1 MNVRKERTMGKIGD
15 FIRSE
20 FINIIEWTDDS
31 TDTMV
36 YQFPVHDNEI
46 KNKAQLTVRP
56 SQAAVFVNEGQIAD
70 IFGPGRYELETANLP
85 ILATLKGWK
94 YGFDSPFKAEVYFVN
109 TKQFLDQKW
118 GTKNPIMMRDAEF
131 GMLRLRAFGI
141 YSFTVDDPGKFMK
154 EVFGTNSMYT
164 VDDVAGQLKR
174 SIVSGI
180 SDMLGE
186 SNIPALDLAANY
198 DELSQGALV
207 KLQDRFNPLGLKI
220 MQFYIENISLPEE
233 VEKMLDQRT
242 SMGVI
247 GDMGKF
253 TQYQTAQA
261 IRDAAQNE
269 GGGLAGAGVG
279 LGAGSVLGQ
288 AMAASMNQSQQP
300 TMGCPHC
307 GVQIP
312 QGSKFCPSCGK
323 KATVE
328 KVACVHCGAGIAE
341 GAKFCPECGKSQ
353 EPVKCASC
361 GASMPAGTKFCPE
374 CGAKS

>member
-1 MNVRKERTMGKIGD
+1 MGKIGD

-20 FINIIEWTDDS
+20 LINIIEWTDDS
-31 TDTMV
+31 QDTMV

-46 KNKAQLTVRP
+46 KNGAQLTVRP
-56 SQAAVFVNEGQIAD
+56 SQSAVFVSEGNIAD
-70 IFGPGRYELETANLP
+70 VFGPGRYTLETGNLP
-85 ILATLKGWK
+85 VLSTLQGWK

-141 YSFTVDDPGKFMK
+141 YSFSVEDPGKFMK

-164 VDDVAGQLKR
+164 VDDVTGQLKR

-186 SNIPALDLAANY
+186 SNIPAMDLAANY

-220 MQFYIENISLPEE
+220 MQFFIENISLPEE

-247 GDMGKF
+247 GDMGKY
-253 TQYQTAQA
+253 TQFQAAQA
-261 IRDAAQNE
+261 LRDAAQNE
-269 GGGLAGAGVG
+269 GGGMAGAGVG

-288 AMAASMNQSQQP
+288 AMAQSMNQSQQQS
-300 TMGCPHC
+300 TMACPHC
-307 GVQIP
+307 GAQIP

-323 KATVE
+323 QAVIA
-328 KVACVHCGAGIAE
+328 KVACVHCGAQINE
-341 GAKFCPECGKSQ
+341 GAKFCPECGQSQ
-353 EPVKCASC
+353 EAQKCASC

-374 CGAKS
+374 CGEKV

>member
-1 MNVRKERTMGKIGD
+1 MGKIGN
-15 FIRSE
+15 FIKSE
-20 FINIIEWTDDS
+20 FINIIEWTDA
-31 TDTMV
+31 TQDTMV

-56 SQAAVFVNEGQIAD
+56 SQAAVFVSEGQIAD
-70 IFGPGRYELETANLP
+70 VFGPGRYELETKNLP

-118 GTKNPIMMRDAEF
+118 GTKNPVMMRDVEF

-141 YSFTVDDPGKFMK
+141 YSFSVEDPAKFMK
-154 EVFGTNSMYT
+154 EVFGTNSLYS
-164 VDDVAGQLKR
+164 VDEVSGQLKR
-174 SIVSGI
+174 SIISGI

-186 SNIPALDLAANY
+186 SNIAALDLAANY

-233 VEKMLDQRT
+233 VEKILDQRT
-242 SMGVI
+242 SMGVL
-247 GDMGKF
+247 GDMGKY
-253 TQYQTAQA
+253 TQFQAAQA

-269 GGGLAGAGVG
+269 GGGMAGAGVG

-288 AMAASMNQSQQP
+288 AMAQSMNQAGAGQTQSKV
-300 TMGCPHC
+300 GCPHC
-307 GVQIP
+307 GGQNVQGAKFCSDCGKEMVLAKEACTKCGAQIP
-312 QGSKFCPSCGK
+312 EDS
-323 KATVE
+323 
-328 KVACVHCGAGIAE
+328 
-341 GAKFCPECGKSQ
+341 KFCPECGQSQ
-353 EPVKCASC
+353 EAAKCTQC
-361 GASMPAGTKFCPE
+361 GADMPSGTKFCPE
-374 CGAKS
+374 CGAKA

>member
-1 MNVRKERTMGKIGD
+1 MGKIGN

-20 FINIIEWTDDS
+20 FINIIEWTDD
-31 TDTMV
+31 TQDTMV

-56 SQAAVFVNEGQIAD
+56 SQAAVFVSEGQIAD
-70 IFGPGRYELETANLP
+70 VFGPGRYELETKNLP

-109 TKQFLDQKW
+109 TKQFLEQKW

-131 GMLRLRAFGI
+131 GVIRLRAFGI
-141 YSFTVDDPGKFMK
+141 YSFTVEDPAKFMK
-154 EVFGTNSMYT
+154 QVFGTNTMYS
-164 VDDVAGQLKR
+164 VDDVTGQLKS

-186 SNIPALDLAANY
+186 SQIPALDLVNNY
-198 DELSQGALV
+198 DELSQGAKV
-207 KLQDRFNPLGLKI
+207 KLQDRFNPFGLKI
-220 MQFYIENISLPEE
+220 MTFFIENISLPEE

-247 GDMGKF
+247 GDMGKY
-253 TQYQTAQA
+253 TQFQAAQA

-269 GGGLAGAGVG
+269 GGGMAGAGVG

-288 AMAASMNQSQQP
+288 AMAQSMNQAGAGAQQA
-300 TMGCPHC
+300 MVGCPHC
-307 GVQIP
+307 GAQNA
-312 QGSKFCPSCGK
+312 QGAKFCSNCGK
-323 KATVE
+323 EMTVA
-328 KVACVHCGAGIAE
+328 KVACV
-341 GAKFCPECGKSQ
+341 
-353 EPVKCASC
+353 SC
-361 GASMPAGTKFCPE
+361 GAQIPKDTKFCPE
-374 CGAKS
+374 CGANQAGKKCANCGAEMPSGTKFCPDCGTKA

>member
-1 MNVRKERTMGKIGD
+1 MGKIGN
-15 FIRSE
+15 FIKSE
-20 FINIIEWTDDS
+20 FINIIEWTDDAQ
-31 TDTMV
+31 DVMV

-56 SQAAVFVNEGQIAD
+56 SQAAVFVSEGQIAD
-70 IFGPGRYELETANLP
+70 VFGPGRYELETKNLP

-118 GTKNPIMMRDAEF
+118 GTKNPVMMRDAEF

-141 YSFTVDDPGKFMK
+141 YSFSVEDPAKFMK

-164 VDDVAGQLKR
+164 VDEVSGQLKR

-186 SNIPALDLAANY
+186 SDISALDLAANY
-198 DELSQGALV
+198 NELSQGALV

-233 VEKMLDQRT
+233 VEKILDQRT
-242 SMGVI
+242 SMGVL
-247 GDMGKF
+247 GDMGKY
-253 TQYQTAQA
+253 TQFQAAQA

-269 GGGLAGAGVG
+269 GGGMAGAGVG

-288 AMAASMNQSQQP
+288 AMAASMNQAGAGQTQA
-300 TMGCPHC
+300 TVGCPHC
-307 GVQIP
+307 GTQNA
-312 QGSKFCPSCGK
+312 QGAKFCSNCGK
-323 KATVE
+323 EMVVA
-328 KVACVHCGAGIAE
+328 KVACTNCGAQIAKDT
-341 GAKFCPECGKSQ
+341 KFCPECGQNQ
-353 EPVKCASC
+353 EAKKCTNC
-361 GASMPAGTKFCPE
+361 GADMPAGTKFCPE
-374 CGAKS
+374 CGTKA

>member
-1 MNVRKERTMGKIGD
+1 MGKIGN

-20 FINIIEWTDDS
+20 LINIIEWTDDS
-31 TDTMV
+31 TYTMV

-46 KNKAQLTVRP
+46 KNGAQLTVRP
-56 SQAAVFVNEGQIAD
+56 SQAAVFVSEGQIAD
-70 IFGPGRYELETANLP
+70 VFGPGRYTLETGNLP
-85 ILATLKGWK
+85 VLSTLKGWK

-118 GTKNPIMMRDAEF
+118 GTKNPIMMRDVEF

-141 YSFTVDDPGKFMK
+141 YSFSVDDPGKFMK

-164 VDDVAGQLKR
+164 VDELSGQLKR

-180 SDMLGE
+180 SDLLGE
-186 SNIPALDLAANY
+186 SSISALDLAANY
-198 DELSQGALV
+198 DELSQGAKV
-207 KLQDRFNPLGLKI
+207 KLQDRFNPFGLKI
-220 MQFYIENISLPEE
+220 MQFFIENISLPEE

-242 SMGVI
+242 SMGVL

-269 GGGLAGAGVG
+269 GGGMAGAGVG

-288 AMAASMNQSQQP
+288 AMAQSMNTSQQKA
-300 TMGCPHC
+300 MVGCPHC
-307 GVQIP
+307 GAQIP
-312 QGSKFCPSCGK
+312 EGSKFCPSCGK
-323 KATVE
+323 KASVS
-328 KVACVHCGAGIAE
+328 KVACGNCGAQINE
-341 GAKFCPECGKSQ
+341 GAKFCPECGQSQ
-353 EPVKCASC
+353 APKKCTNC
-361 GASMPAGTKFCPE
+361 GSDMKPGAKFCPE
-374 CGAKS
+374 CGTKA